1 MKAFFSLIRFPNLIL
16 IVLSQALVQAC
27 LLKAG
32 VNWGSVLEVSFGLL
46 SLSTVLVAA
55 AGYII
60 NDYYDIKID
69 AINKPG
75 RLVVGTVIRR
85 RPAMFAHLVL
95 SLLGIGIGFWLSLA
109 IGLINTGAVLLLW
122 GYSARLK
129 KLPLIGNVVIALLA
143 AIMLLVVAV
152 YNDTLNRVTLGYAL
166 FAFLISLIR
175 EIIKD
180 MEDLKGDA
188 SFECRTLP
196 IVLGIRG
203 AKLVLYPVIAI
214 FLALLTIAMLHA
226 RTNQIFDMYMLV
238 LVLLP
243 AIWLTIKLTRA
254 DRKRDFTYLS
264 NLNKL
269 IMLTGI
275 LSMLLVG

>member
-1 MKAFFSLIRFPNLIL
+1 MRHILELIRARNLVM

-27 LLKAG
+27 LLAPG
-32 VNWGSVLEVSFGLL
+32 LEWHRLQDGRFWLL
-46 SLSTVLVAA
+46 VLSTVCIAA

-60 NDYYDIKID
+60 NDYYDVKID

-75 RLVVGTVIRR
+75 RLLVGRLIRR
-85 RPAMFAHLVL
+85 RRAMFGHLILSGAGVL
-95 SLLGIGIGFWLSLA
+95 MGLLLSIPVA
-109 IGLINTGAVLLLW
+109 LINLGAVLLLW

-129 KLPLIGNVVIALLA
+129 KLLLIGNVVIALLSA
-143 AIMLLVVAV
+143 SMLLVVAV
-152 YNDTLNRVTLGYAL
+152 YADQLNRITLGYAL

-180 MEDLKGDA
+180 IEDMKGDA

-196 IVLGIRG
+196 IVAGMRG
-203 AKLVLYPVIAI
+203 AKLVLYPLVAAFQAFVVVVILHPASNRI
-214 FLALLTIAMLHA
+214 FEA
-226 RTNQIFDMYMLV
+226 YMVL

-243 AIWLTIKLTRA
+243 SLWLVAKLVRA

-269 IMLTGI
+269 IMLSGI
-275 LSMLLVG
+275 LSMLLL

>member
-1 MKAFFSLIRFPNLIL
+1 MKAFLHLIRFPNLVL
-16 IVLSQALVQAC
+16 IVLSQALAQAC
-27 LLKAG
+27 LLSPGISWEK
-32 VNWGSVLEVSFGLL
+32 VLEPSFGLL
-46 SLSTVLVAA
+46 TLSTVFIAA

-60 NDYYDIKID
+60 NDYYDVKID
-69 AINKPG
+69 AINKPD

-95 SLLGIGIGFWLSLA
+95 SFLGIAIGFWLYLP
-109 IGLINTGAVLLLW
+109 IGLINTGAVFLLW

-129 KLPLIGNVVIALLA
+129 KLPLIGNITIALLSA
-143 AIMLLVVAV
+143 TMLLVVAV
-152 YNDTLNRVTLGYAL
+152 YEDRLNRITLGYAL

-175 EIIKD
+175 EVIKD
-180 MEDLKGDA
+180 MEDMKGDA

-196 IVLGIRG
+196 IVLGIRNT
-203 AKLVLYPVIAI
+203 KLVLYPIIAI
-214 FLALLTIAMLHA
+214 FLAFAIVVALHN
-226 RTNQIFDMYMLV
+226 RTSLIFDIYMLA
-238 LVLLP
+238 LVLFP

-254 DRKRDFTYLS
+254 DRKRDFAYLS

>member
-1 MKAFFSLIRFPNLIL
+1 MKAFLHLIRFPNLVL

-27 LLKAG
+27 LLSRGIIWEK
-32 VNWGSVLEVSFGLL
+32 VLEPSFGLL
-46 SLSTVLVAA
+46 TLSTVLIAA

-60 NDYYDIKID
+60 NDYYDVKID
-69 AINKPG
+69 AINKPE
-75 RLVVGTVIRR
+75 RMVVGTVIRR
-85 RPAMFAHLVL
+85 RRAMFAHLVL
-95 SLLGIGIGFWLSLA
+95 SFLGIAIGFWLYIP
-109 IGLINTGAVLLLW
+109 IGLINTGAVFLLW

-129 KLPLIGNVVIALLA
+129 KLPLIGNITIALLSA
-143 AIMLLVVAV
+143 TMLLVVAV
-152 YNDTLNRVTLGYAL
+152 YDDSLNRITLGYAL

-180 MEDLKGDA
+180 IEDMKGDA

-196 IVLGIRG
+196 IVLGIRN
-203 AKLVLYPVIAI
+203 AKLVLYPLIAV
-214 FLALLTIAMLHA
+214 FLAFAIIVAMHS
-226 RTNQIFDMYMLV
+226 RTSLAFDIYMLI

-264 NLNKL
+264 NLNKF

>member
-1 MKAFFSLIRFPNLIL
+1 MRAFLYLIRYPNLIL

-27 LLKAG
+27 LLSG
-32 VNWGSVLEVSFGLL
+32 GMNWGRVLEPSFLLL
-46 SLSTVLVAA
+46 SLSTVFIAA

-60 NDYYDIKID
+60 NDYYDVKID

-75 RLVVGTVIRR
+75 KLVVGTVIRR

-95 SLLGIGIGFWLSLA
+95 SVAGVMIGLLLYLP
-109 IGLINTGAVLLLW
+109 IGLINLGAVLLLW

-129 KLPLIGNVVIALLA
+129 KLPLIGNVVVALLSA
-143 AIMLLVVAV
+143 SMLLVVAV
-152 YNDTLNRVTLGYAL
+152 YANTLNRITLGYAL

-180 MEDLKGDA
+180 MEDMKGDA
-188 SFECRTLP
+188 SFDCRTLP
-196 IVLGIRG
+196 IVLGIRN
-203 AKLVLYPVIAI
+203 AKFIVYPVIAA
-214 FLALLTIAMLHA
+214 FLAFLLVVVLHP
-226 RTNQIFDMYMLV
+226 RTAWWFDVYMLV
-238 LVLLP
+238 LVLVP
-243 AIWLTIKLTRA
+243 AIWLTIKLARA

-264 NLNKL
+264 NLNKF
-269 IMLTGI
+269 IMFTGI

>member
-1 MKAFFSLIRFPNLIL
+1 MRHILELIRARNLVM

-27 LLKAG
+27 LLAPE
-32 VNWGSVLEVSFGLL
+32 LEWHRLQDGRFWLL
-46 SLSTVLVAA
+46 VLSTVCIAA

-60 NDYYDIKID
+60 NDYYDVKID

-75 RLVVGTVIRR
+75 RLLVGRLIRR
-85 RPAMFAHLVL
+85 RRAMFAHLILSGTGVL
-95 SLLGIGIGFWLSLA
+95 MGLLLSIPVA
-109 IGLINTGAVLLLW
+109 LINLGAVLLLW

-129 KLPLIGNVVIALLA
+129 KMLLIGNVVIALLSA
-143 AIMLLVVAV
+143 SMLLVVAV
-152 YNDTLNRVTLGYAL
+152 YADQLNRITLGYAL

-180 MEDLKGDA
+180 IEDMKGDA

-196 IVLGIRG
+196 IVAGMRG
-203 AKLVLYPVIAI
+203 AKLVLYPLIVAFQVFVTVVI
-214 FLALLTIAMLHA
+214 LHPA
-226 RTNQIFDMYMLV
+226 SNGIFDAYMVL

-243 AIWLTIKLTRA
+243 SAWLVVKLVRA

-269 IMLTGI
+269 IMFSGI
-275 LSMLLVG
+275 LSMLLL